1 MRKYL
6 IAGNWKMNKTLEES
20 EELVKG
26 LLSKIKQYDDR
37 DILVCPPFTSLS
49 GVSQLLKDS
58 RIKLGGQNLHFEEN
72 GAYTGEI
79 SGHMLKAVGCEYV
92 ILGHSE
98 RREYYGET
106 DDIVR
111 TKILRAKEDELIPIL
126 CLGEKLDER
135 EKGVTEEVVSNQ
147 LTNCLKD
154 VPLSG
159 AEELV
164 IAYEPVWAIGTG
176 KTATPEQAQEVHAL
190 LREIVGKLYN
200 KTIRDEIQILYG
212 GSMNAKNA
220 QSLLSQPDIDGGLI
234 GGASLKIDDFV
245 VIIESL

>member
-20 EELVKG
+20 EELMKG

-49 GVSQLLKDS
+49 GVSRLLEDS
-58 RIKLGGQNLHFEEN
+58 RVKLGGQNLHFEEK

-79 SGHMLKAVGCEYV
+79 SGEMLKAVGCDYV

-98 RREYYGET
+98 RREYFGET
-106 DDIVR
+106 DEIVR
-111 TKILRAKEDELIPIL
+111 TKILRAKEEGLIPIL
-126 CLGEKLDER
+126 CLGERLDER
-135 EKGVTEEVVSNQ
+135 ENGITEEVVTKQ

-154 VPLSG
+154 VPLSSAG
-159 AEELV
+159 ELV

-190 LREIVGKLYN
+190 LRGIAGNMYN
-200 KTIRDEIQILYG
+200 DAIRDGIQILYG
-212 GSMNAKNA
+212 GSMNANNA

-245 VIIESL
+245 VIIESI